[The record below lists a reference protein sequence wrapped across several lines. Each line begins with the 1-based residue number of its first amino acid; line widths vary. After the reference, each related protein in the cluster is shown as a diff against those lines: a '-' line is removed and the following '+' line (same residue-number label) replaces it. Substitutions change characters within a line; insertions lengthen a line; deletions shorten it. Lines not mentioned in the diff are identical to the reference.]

1 MVARFYYVCELAE
14 LEAVRAALPV
24 APGAPRVSVDGLW
37 AIVSLLRHAEGALA
51 HADAVQLMQTDAWR
65 RPDEPDVQG

>member
-1 MVARFYYVCELAE
+1 MDT
-14 LEAVRAALPV
+14 RAFVIRKTIYLV
-24 APGAPRVSVDGLW
+24 ITLW